1 MALVKGI
8 CKNFGEC
15 DLADNK
21 EVQEVEKTNFVCEEC
36 GKPLHPV
43 EGKPTSPGGGGG
55 GKGISGKLIG
65 IIAVAVILLGGGG
78 FGIWKL
84 LDKPKDFKISLDKK
98 ELILKPGERALL
110 KASSEPKDMKLTYT
124 WKSNDEKVATVNKG
138 GEVRALKGGKTQ
150 IILSTEE
157 NNMLKVRCTVKVEEE
172 TGPKPI
178 QEINVS
184 ENALEM
190 TVGETKQISFT
201 ANPQP
206 NDDNVLFEVSDE
218 SIISFD
224 GSGTVKAL
232 KAGNATITFSAEKGN
247 ASAKVEV
254 TVVEKKEPDG
264 KGGKDGNTPGQVNLG
279 YGIYEGPRKNYKADG
294 FGGEI
299 RFTRSYTIDLKKSS
313 GETVEVGSGDKMVNV
328 KMKDNRIMQ
337 GLLKR
342 ADGSQ
347 RQIIIG

>member
-157 NNMLKVRCTVKVEEE
+157 NNMLKVRCSVKVEESFI
-172 TGPKPI
+172 PI

-247 ASAKVEV
+247 ASAKIEV
-254 TVVEKKEPDG
+254 TVKKKGTKPEPRGTKDLGYAIYSGQLENEKPNGAGVLTYKSRHEAGRNFRTGETVYAEAGESVDG
-264 KGGKDGNTPGQVNLG
+264 VWSNGYLTSGTLQKKDGNVIKIK
-279 YGIYEGPRKNYKADG
+279 Y
-294 FGGEI
+294 
-299 RFTRSYTIDLKKSS
+299 
-313 GETVEVGSGDKMVNV
+313 
-328 KMKDNRIMQ
+328 
-337 GLLKR
+337 
-342 ADGSQ
+342 
-347 RQIIIG
+347 

>member
-157 NNMLKVRCTVKVEEE
+157 NNMLKVRCIVKVEEE
-172 TGPKPI
+172 IIQPIYI

-184 ENALEM
+184 ESALEM
-190 TVGETKQISFT
+190 NVGETKQITLT
-201 ANPQP
+201 AIPQP

-218 SIISFD
+218 SIISYD

-232 KAGNATITFSAEKGN
+232 KAGQATITFSAEKGN
-247 ASAKVEV
+247 ASTKIEV
-254 TVVEKKEPDG
+254 TVKKKNEPKPKPTGPYRGTLDLGYAIYSGQLENGKPNGAGVLTYKSRHEAGRNFRTGETVYAEAGESVDG
-264 KGGKDGNTPGQVNLG
+264 VWSNGYLTSGTLQKKDGNVIKIK
-279 YGIYEGPRKNYKADG
+279 Y
-294 FGGEI
+294 
-299 RFTRSYTIDLKKSS
+299 
-313 GETVEVGSGDKMVNV
+313 
-328 KMKDNRIMQ
+328 
-337 GLLKR
+337 
-342 ADGSQ
+342 
-347 RQIIIG
+347 

>member
-1 MALVKGI
+1 MKKYKCMNIGNCDYANKPTEFEI
-8 CKNFGEC
+8 AEGEELKC
-15 DLADNK
+15 P
-21 EVQEVEKTNFVCEEC
+21 EC
-36 GKPLHPV
+36 GSEMIIEVKKNPILMY
-43 EGKPTSPGGGGG
+43 
-55 GKGISGKLIG
+55 IA
-65 IIAVAVILLGGGG
+65 IAVGALLVLGGGG

-172 TGPKPI
+172 IIKEDPEPEGTGGGEDPQPPYI

-184 ENALEM
+184 ESALEM
-190 TVGETKQISFT
+190 TIGETKQISFT
-201 ANPQP
+201 TNPQP
-206 NDDNVLFEVSDE
+206 NEDNVLFEVSDE
-218 SIISFD
+218 SIISYD

-254 TVVEKKEPDG
+254 TVKKKPKSYQDPIGPGRGTKDLGYASYSGEMKNGKPDG
-264 KGGKDGNTPGQVNLG
+264 AGVLTYKSRHEAGRNLRTGETVYAEAGESVDGVWSNGYLTSGTLQKKDGNVIKIK
-279 YGIYEGPRKNYKADG
+279 Y
-294 FGGEI
+294 
-299 RFTRSYTIDLKKSS
+299 
-313 GETVEVGSGDKMVNV
+313 
-328 KMKDNRIMQ
+328 
-337 GLLKR
+337 
-342 ADGSQ
+342 
-347 RQIIIG
+347 